1 MKIALVRL
9 SALGDIVHSSIV
21 LQFIK
26 KHYSHAK
33 LHWICEESF
42 APLLQTSPHLDH
54 VHPVALKKLKKNPSL
69 TQVRQL
75 IGSLPK
81 VDLAIDL
88 QGLIKSALLGL
99 FLAKRRVGPQIGCA
113 REWPAAWFYTD
124 PVVVPCEANV
134 ADRSLIPVSKALG
147 FSYSHEEIL
156 AKEPCFV
163 PQKRYPHLDRLLGE
177 PTILLVPS
185 SSQPNKNYPP
195 KQFAQVA
202 KALEGQVLISWGNA
216 KEKEIAHQIAQQS
229 GATVLPK
236 LSLDELIYLIS
247 KTDLLIGGD
256 TGPSHLA
263 WALNRPSLILFGYT
277 TPNLMVQTPINKAI
291 AAKEVDPC
299 RWDKRDA
306 CIKEILPDDIIAQ
319 AKKLL
324 ERR

>member
-1 MKIALVRL
+1 MRL

-21 LQFIK
+21 LQFLK
-26 KHYSHAK
+26 KHHPSAE
-33 LHWICEESF
+33 LHWICEEGF
-42 APLLQTSPHLDH
+42 APLLYTCPHIDH
-54 VHPVALKKLKKNPSL
+54 IHPVPLKRLKKEPSL
-69 TQVRQL
+69 DSFKSILR
-75 IGSLPK
+75 SLPK

-88 QGLIKSALLGL
+88 QGLIKSAILTK
-99 FLAKRRVGPQIGCA
+99 FLAKQRVGPQIGCA
-113 REWPAAWFYTD
+113 REWPAALFYTD

-147 FSYSHEEIL
+147 FSYSREEIL

-163 PQKRYPHLDRLLGE
+163 PQKSYPHIDSLLSR
-177 PTILLVPS
+177 PTILLIPS

-202 KALEGQVLISWGNA
+202 KALEGKVLISWGNE

-236 LSLDELIYLIS
+236 LGLDELIYLIS
-247 KTDLLIGGD
+247 KIDLLIGSD

-277 TPNLMVQTPINKAI
+277 TPNLMVQTPINKALW
-291 AAKEVDPC
+291 AKEVDPC
-299 RWDKRDA
+299 RWDKRDQ
-306 CIKEILPDDIIAQ
+306 CIQEILPDDIIAQ
-319 AKKLL
+319 AKQLL
-324 ERR
+324 ERT

>member
-26 KHYSHAK
+26 KHYPSSQI
-33 LHWICEESF
+33 HWICEEHF
-42 APLLQTSPHLDH
+42 APLLQASPHLDH
-54 VHPVALKKLKKNPSL
+54 IHPVPLKRLKKEPSL
-69 TQVRQL
+69 AGLRQL
-75 IGSLPK
+75 IGSLPR

-88 QGLIKSALLGL
+88 QGLIKSAILTK
-99 FLAKRRVGPQIGCA
+99 FLAKWRVGPQIGCA

-163 PQKRYPHLDRLLGE
+163 PQKEYPHIDSLLGQ

-195 KQFAQVA
+195 QQFAQVA
-202 KALEGQVLISWGNA
+202 KALEGQVLVSWGNE
-216 KEKEIAHQIAQQS
+216 KEKAIAHQIAQQS

-236 LSLDELIYLIS
+236 LTLDELIYLIS
-247 KTDLLIGGD
+247 KIDLLIGVD

-263 WALNRPSLILFGYT
+263 WALNRPSLLLFGYT
-277 TPNLMVQTPINKAI
+277 SPNLMVQTPINKALWT
-291 AAKEVDPC
+291 KEVDPC
-299 RWDKRDA
+299 RWDKRDE

-319 AKKLL
+319 AKQLL
-324 ERR
+324 ERI